1 MQKIPKYFL
10 LLTFFLSVNFSFAQL
25 EAHEIDGEGWAKG
38 DFVEIGIN
46 AKGVYGAQTANRP
59 ASFHD
64 NREINN
70 FLFGFVANPVQDGW
84 VDYDGDFFTPGSPE
98 EGFAIEIDGVNY
110 NNNNEVFVSQIP
122 GEVKGVTVLSSDCFE
137 DTAQIAWEGN
147 VQGLNIK
154 RYYSV
159 TKDGLFIQMTTV
171 VKNISTET
179 KNNVFF
185 MHNVDPDNNQ
195 TLSGVYDTDLRLTSQ
210 ASSPTDNICLVTA
223 SQNGMGTVQDM
234 DGSYVSFYARDERA
248 RVTFGGF
255 ANRVASRIWN
265 GTDADLVNTEGVTRP
280 FIDEAISIAF
290 RLDDIAPNE
299 VEKFTYYYIL
309 KDVDET
315 FVPFIVNAFQ
325 ENPTVCDGEDGK
337 ITFSG
342 LTTGE
347 SYTISYFDDGVF
359 VPEVTYVADAE
370 GEVVLEN
377 LDEGTYSNI
386 KITFAGCDTFI
397 DTIYELK
404 DPEVP
409 NYTFTKEDLTDC
421 GTLDGVITI
430 HGLTPFTNYTVSY
443 TYNGTPVGPLDLMAD
458 IDGNIVLSGID
469 RGIYTDFVLE
479 QFECVTASPE
489 VIELIGEIP
498 DFTFTKED
506 LTDCGTLDGEII
518 INGLT
523 PSLNY
528 FVSYTYNGIPIGPL
542 ELTTNTSGNI
552 IFSALDRGIYT
563 NFVIER
569 SDCIATSPEV
579 IEIIGPPIPIA
590 YPIPDQFY
598 CDEDYDFITNIDFS
612 PLDVFIIGADD
623 PADFNITY
631 HATELDVSN
640 SISVS
645 KTNYTTNGTA
655 TYTIYAKKTELVYS
669 CYDYVPF
676 NITIQLPPDFEIE
689 DTLLCVN
696 SNDTTNYD
704 YTLPIISTGLSN
716 TDHTFEWY
724 YEGTLIPGETSN
736 ELTVDALGEYSVNAT
751 FIATGCD
758 ITKSAT
764 VYPSGPPQ
772 ILEVEITSQPFAE
785 NHVVEITVSGHGD
798 YVFAIDDEP
807 YQTSPI
813 FTGIS
818 AGYHE
823 FHVIDLNG
831 CGIVTVEKMVIDY
844 MKFFTPNEDTYKDY
858 WQIIGIEELKNVS
871 IHIFDRQG
879 KLLKEL
885 SPYGRGWDGTF
896 NGEIMPATDYWFSI
910 SFDDDNGSRRDFKAH
925 FALRR

>member
-1 MQKIPKYFL
+1 MHKILKYFL
-10 LLTFFLSVNFSFAQL
+10 LLTFFLSANLCFAQL

-46 AKGVYGAQTANRP
+46 AKGVYGAQTVNRP
-59 ASFHD
+59 PSFHD

-70 FLFGFVANPVQDGW
+70 FLFGFVANPLQDGW

-110 NNNNEVFVSQIP
+110 NNNNEVFASQIP

-171 VKNISTET
+171 VKNTSTET
-179 KNNVFF
+179 KSNVFF

-195 TLSGVYDTDLRLTSQ
+195 TLSGVFDTDLRLTSQ

-223 SQNGMGTVQDM
+223 SQNGMGTVDDM

-265 GTDADLVNTEGVTRP
+265 GTDTDLVNTEGVTRP
-280 FIDEAISIAF
+280 LIDEAISIAF

-359 VPEVTYVADAE
+359 VPEVTYVADDE
-370 GEVVLEN
+370 GEVILAN
-377 LDEGTYSNI
+377 LDAGTYSNI

-397 DTIYELK
+397 DTVYELK

-409 NYTFTKEDLTDC
+409 NYTFAKEDLTDC
-421 GTLDGVITI
+421 DTLDGEITI
-430 HGLTPFTNYTVSY
+430 HGLTPFTSYTVSY
-443 TYNGTPVGPLDLMAD
+443 TYNGSPVGPLDLMAD
-458 IDGNIVLSGID
+458 IDGNIILSGID
-469 RGIYTDFVLE
+469 RGIYADFVLE

-489 VIELIGEIP
+489 VIE
-498 DFTFTKED
+498 
-506 LTDCGTLDGEII
+506 
-518 INGLT
+518 
-523 PSLNY
+523 
-528 FVSYTYNGIPIGPL
+528 
-542 ELTTNTSGNI
+542 
-552 IFSALDRGIYT
+552 
-563 NFVIER
+563 
-569 SDCIATSPEV
+569 
-579 IEIIGPPIPIA
+579 IIGPPIPNA

-612 PLDVFIIGADD
+612 PLDIFIIGADD

-640 SISVS
+640 NITVS

-669 CYDYVPF
+669 CYDYIPF

-696 SNDTTNYD
+696 SDNTTNYD
-704 YTLPIISTGLSN
+704 YTLPVISTDLSN
-716 TDHTFEWY
+716 ADHTFEWY
-724 YEGTLIPGETSN
+724 YESTLIPGETSN
-736 ELTVDALGEYSVNAT
+736 ELTVDALGQYSVIAT

-758 ITKSAT
+758 ITKSAI
-764 VYPSGPPQ
+764 VNPSGPPQ
-772 ILEVEITSQPFAE
+772 VLEVEIISQPFAE

-818 AGYHE
+818 AGYHK

-858 WQIIGIEELKNVS
+858 WQIIGINELNNVS

-879 KLLKEL
+879 KLLKVL

-896 NGEIMPATDYWFSI
+896 NGQIMPATDYWFNI
-910 SFDDDNGSRRDFKAH
+910 SFDDENGSRRDFRAH